1 MPKLDKLSH
10 EDLLKLVD
18 IYAKNWLA
26 HDGCW
31 FLAIEERFGMDTA
44 IEMDMRSWERFSV
57 AEAGRIMKAFDISEG
72 GGLEALEKSLDY
84 RLYAGINE
92 QQAEWIDEGTL
103 EFRMVDCRVQSARRR
118 KGLLDFPC
126 KPVGIVEYTKFAET
140 IDPRIKTECV
150 ACPPDEVKDA
160 YCIWRFRL
168 QEK

>member
-1 MPKLDKLSH
+1 
-10 EDLLKLVD
+10 
-18 IYAKNWLA
+18 
-26 HDGCW
+26 
-31 FLAIEERFGMDTA
+31 MDTA

-57 AEAGRIMKAFDISEG
+57 AEAGRIMKAFDIPEG

-126 KPVGIVEYTKFAET
+126 KPVGIVEYAKFAET

-150 ACPPDEVKDA
+150 ACPPDEVKGA